1 MYEQAQFTTL
11 SIIMHFLM
19 ESTFSIFWKPVSCH
33 NRLDAPVTSSFC
45 HAVVPFLKSLKNA
58 SLDSRFFVSVFAHD
72 LVFVFLE
79 RCVSVFAIDLAL
91 VFLESCLS
99 LFAID
104 LAFVFLESFV
114 SVLGIFI
121 SWKLCVCICTWLGI
135 CISWKVL
142 SVFAIYLALVFLES
156 CLSLFAIDLA
166 FVFLESCVSV
176 FALDLV
182 FVFLERCAQLSSH
195 VIWKMQWSARDGGRF
210 EALSMDPWRRPPLCR
225 TLVLH

>member
-58 SLDSRFFVSVFAHD
+58 SFDSRFFCF
-72 LVFVFLE
+72 
-79 RCVSVFAIDLAL
+79 
-91 VFLESCLS
+91 
-99 LFAID
+99 
-104 LAFVFLESFV
+104 
-114 SVLGIFI
+114 
-121 SWKLCVCICTWLGI
+121 CICTLLGI

-195 VIWKMQWSARDGGRF
+195 VIWKMQRSARGAGRF
-210 EALSMDPWRRPPLCR
+210 EALSMDPWRRPPL
-225 TLVLH
+225 L

>member
-58 SLDSRFFVSVFAHD
+58 SLDSRFFVSVFAHY

-79 RCVSVFAIDLAL
+79 RCCLYLQFTWPLY
-91 VFLESCLS
+91 FLKVVCLY
-99 LFAID
+99 LQLTWHLYFLKVLCLY
-104 LAFVFLESFV
+104 LAFL
-114 SVLGIFI
+114 
-121 SWKLCVCICTWLGI
+121 
-135 CISWKVL
+135 
-142 SVFAIYLALVFLES
+142 
-156 CLSLFAIDLA
+156 
-166 FVFLESCVSV
+166 FLESCVSV

-210 EALSMDPWRRPPLCR
+210 EALSMDPWRRPPL
-225 TLVLH
+225 L

>member
-58 SLDSRFFVSVFAHD
+58 SLDSRFFVSVFAH
-72 LVFVFLE
+72 
-79 RCVSVFAIDLAL
+79 
-91 VFLESCLS
+91 
-99 LFAID
+99 
-104 LAFVFLESFV
+104 
-114 SVLGIFI
+114 
-121 SWKLCVCICTWLGI
+121 
-135 CISWKVL
+135 
-142 SVFAIYLALVFLES
+142 YLALVFLES
-156 CLSLFAIDLA
+156 CMSLFAIDLA

-195 VIWKMQWSARDGGRF
+195 VIWKMQWSARAAVDLKPYQWIHGDVHLYV
-210 EALSMDPWRRPPLCR
+210 EHWWKST
-225 TLVLH
+225 TLDIRSPHYYTTW